1 MFISNK
7 ETVIA
12 VSEEI
17 RKKATAIKKISAGF
31 VKRIVLLGGVI

>member
-17 RKKATAIKKISAGF
+17 RKKDRAIKKIIAGF
-31 VKRIVLLGGVI
+31 VNRTFLLRRVI